1 MKVFSRGP
9 ISHNGLPDLYPTT
22 FSSLKPQFPLV
33 ESCNQENV
41 RFVMFSDFF
50 QLFFQGR
57 IQFTTVPTLT
67 PLSKVQSRTCMS
79 TEKIIVLVMQQKRRR
94 NISRLYWFAWP
105 SIIKIYWLTSEWSW
119 QSGVHL
125 RWCHLSV
132 FQTCYGEASP
142 VPELSFLP
150 APYRGC
156 SAPIWSGKKGEFR
169 DWTMARPIDQPPDRH
184 I

>member
-50 QLFFQGR
+50 QLFFLGR
-57 IQFTTVPTLT
+57 IFTTVPTLT

-94 NISRLYWFAWP
+94 NITHLCWFARP
-105 SIIKIYWLTSEWSW
+105 RIITINERTIVTVWHTLAMMSFACVSNLLRRGRLIHRPTDIYKGNSVELGSEL
-119 QSGVHL
+119 G
-125 RWCHLSV
+125 
-132 FQTCYGEASP
+132 
-142 VPELSFLP
+142 
-150 APYRGC
+150 
-156 SAPIWSGKKGEFR
+156 
-169 DWTMARPIDQPPDRH
+169 
-184 I
+184 

>member
-50 QLFFQGR
+50 QLFFLGR
-57 IQFTTVPTLT
+57 IFTTVPTLT

-94 NISRLYWFAWP
+94 NITHLCWFTRP
-105 SIIKIYWLTSEWSW
+105 RIITINERTIVTVCHTLAMMSFASFSPLLWRGWLFHRPT
-119 QSGVHL
+119 
-125 RWCHLSV
+125 
-132 FQTCYGEASP
+132 P
-142 VPELSFLP
+142 
-150 APYRGC
+150 
-156 SAPIWSGKKGEFR
+156 
-169 DWTMARPIDQPPDRH
+169 ARPTYKRVMVWSSGRSSAKCKTLLSTDLPRGPSWSRRPL
-184 I
+184 